1 MAKQQIKLENTFG
14 RLAIARGMATPA
26 QVEESLR
33 AMKKLADLGM
43 REKLGSVMVKKG
55 YLSRGEVAQI
65 LDMQGKRASSRI
77 EGYEIQSKLGQ
88 GAMGSVYRAK
98 QVSLDRIV
106 ALKILSPRLAKD
118 KSYVR
123 RFLTE
128 ARSVAKLNHANII
141 QGIDVGESN
150 KHFYFA
156 MEYVDGVTLIEI
168 LREEGPFEEK
178 RALEIMESIAEALDH
193 AHRNGLVHRDVKP
206 DNIMVTQAGDAK
218 LCDLGLAKSATKGAS
233 ATNVGNVV
241 GTPHYIAPEQAR
253 GEHHVDIRVDI
264 YSLGATLFHIL
275 TGRTPYSGE
284 NPTVVMTKHLTDP
297 VDDVR
302 GIRPELSEGV
312 AFLVYKMM
320 AKSAEDRYQTPAELL
335 EDVHTIMRGK
345 TPAQLLATFGPK
357 RARGTGEHRRA
368 RVRVST
374 TRKRASGLAGLF
386 YAVGAVVILGILAV
400 TLLPSVNP
408 SRPSGSSRKSRRVT
422 VRRPPGEGRD
432 DPAGVPSGEVAA
444 DDEARKLYEQALKY
458 AGDPATAQNYA
469 EIFRRFRA
477 VAAASKGTRSAE
489 NAKAALANYRKKQ
502 VRDCNDRIRELRV
515 EVGKLIDEDRFGE
528 AYALWDGFPKNLLP
542 ESEATAA
549 IIIESER
556 KAVLDAAE
564 RLFGSLVEQA
574 HAKAGA
580 GDYREARRLLE
591 GAQRIG
597 LERVT
602 SRLPDERERLEE
614 AIARHGSESEGGRAA
629 AWRSA
634 REDIIA
640 LARSGDYEG
649 ARVMAR
655 EAASGRQLRDH
666 AKEIEA
672 LQFDMGRLALQ
683 QELAG
688 EGLEAKIGKGRVVV
702 HRDGRGYTGT
712 VTKVED
718 GRITIEPATRGGKP
732 VVLVKQDLTPEDIKR
747 HAHIGFSDA
756 EGQYDY
762 AMLLIYS
769 GEPRKARPLLERC
782 LSNRRL
788 KDRARWHLE
797 RMKK

>member
-320 AKSAEDRYQTPAELL
+320 AKSAR
-335 EDVHTIMRGK
+335 HGR
-345 TPAQLLATFGPK
+345 AQA
-357 RARGTGEHRRA
+357 RARQ
-368 RVRVST
+368 
-374 TRKRASGLAGLF
+374 
-386 YAVGAVVILGILAV
+386 
-400 TLLPSVNP
+400 
-408 SRPSGSSRKSRRVT
+408 
-422 VRRPPGEGRD
+422 
-432 DPAGVPSGEVAA
+432 GV
-444 DDEARKLYEQALKY
+444 DDEEARLR
-458 AGDPATAQNYA
+458 AGGPVLRCRGRRDPGDS
-469 EIFRRFRA
+469 RGH
-477 VAAASKGTRSAE
+477 AAA
-489 NAKAALANYRKKQ
+489 L
-502 VRDCNDRIRELRV
+502 REPV
-515 EVGKLIDEDRFGE
+515 
-528 AYALWDGFPKNLLP
+528 A
-542 ESEATAA
+542 S
-549 IIIESER
+549 
-556 KAVLDAAE
+556 E
-564 RLFGSLVEQA
+564 RLFQEVETRHGQA
-574 HAKAGA
+574 APRRGAGRPGRGAVGRGGRRRRGQEALRAGA
-580 GDYREARRLLE
+580 EVRGRSGHRAELRRDIPPLPRRRRREQGHSLRR
-591 GAQRIG
+591 
-597 LERVT
+597 
-602 SRLPDERERLEE
+602 ERE
-614 AIARHGSESEGGRAA
+614 G
-629 AWRSA
+629 SA
-634 REDIIA
+634 R
-640 LARSGDYEG
+640 
-649 ARVMAR
+649 
-655 EAASGRQLRDH
+655 QL
-666 AKEIEA
+666 
-672 LQFDMGRLALQ
+672 
-683 QELAG
+683 QEEAG
-688 EGLEAKIGKGRVVV
+688 EGLQRP
-702 HRDGRGYTGT
+702 D
-712 VTKVED
+712 
-718 GRITIEPATRGGKP
+718 
-732 VVLVKQDLTPEDIKR
+732 
-747 HAHIGFSDA
+747 
-756 EGQYDY
+756 
-762 AMLLIYS
+762 
-769 GEPRKARPLLERC
+769 PRAAR
-782 LSNRRL
+782 
-788 KDRARWHLE
+788 
-797 RMKK
+797 